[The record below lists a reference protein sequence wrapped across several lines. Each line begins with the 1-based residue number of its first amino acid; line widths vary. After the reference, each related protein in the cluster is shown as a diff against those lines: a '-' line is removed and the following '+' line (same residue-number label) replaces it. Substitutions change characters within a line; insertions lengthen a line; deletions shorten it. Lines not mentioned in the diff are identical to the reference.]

1 MTRAAS
7 APTSGTGNG
16 TSTRDRILETA
27 LRLYSERGTA
37 RVSMRELADAAGVTV
52 PGLYYHFASKAEL
65 IQALYLMRGYG
76 TREAVELP
84 GSGPVAARIVEQA
97 RREFARLVADEDFMR
112 LMQRE
117 SVFGDGDALEVGR
130 RLGDEWR
137 ARWREV
143 LAGSSDL
150 ASDADVVTAADCIAT
165 FLWGL
170 FVQYLN
176 DHDASLVNRIDA
188 FAALVAPAL
197 GEP

>member
-1 MTRAAS
+1 VTRAAT
-7 APTSGTGNG
+7 APRAG

-65 IQALYLMRGYG
+65 IQALYSSRGFG
-76 TREAVELP
+76 ETSAVEHAAP
-84 GSGPVAARIVEQA
+84 GPVAARIVEQA
-97 RREFARLVADEDFMR
+97 RYEFARLVEDEDFLR

-117 SVFGDGDALEVGR
+117 AVFGDDDALDVGR

-137 ARWREV
+137 ARWRAV
-143 LAGSSDL
+143 LAGSSDI
-150 ASDADVVTAADCIAT
+150 AGSADVTAAADCIAT

-176 DHDASLVNRIDA
+176 DHDESLVSRIDT
-188 FAALVAPAL
+188 FAALISPAL
-197 GEP
+197 TTS